1 MTYSKLLWA
10 LLGTVAL
17 GLQTGLSD
25 GVLSLED
32 DLLIGSAALAAVGT
46 WLVPNT
52 PALATA
58 KLWVNAFVLGAG
70 TLVTVLPDGVTG
82 QEWTTVGIMVLTS
95 AGVWA
100 MPTKR
105 SEDNRDFRELQ

>member
-1 MTYSKLLWA
+1 MNYSKLLWA

-25 GVLSLED
+25 GVLSLTD
-32 DLLIGSAALAAVGT
+32 GLLVGSAALAAVGT

-58 KLWVNAFVLGAG
+58 KLWVSALVLGVG

-82 QEWTTVGIMVLTS
+82 QEWMTVLISVLTS

-100 MPTKR
+100 LPNK
-105 SEDNRDFRELQ
+105 SADNRDFRLTD

>member
-1 MTYSKLLWA
+1 MNYMKLVWA
-10 LLGTVAL
+10 LAGTVAL

-32 DLLIGSAALAAVGT
+32 GLLVGAAGLAAFGT

-52 PALATA
+52 PALVTA
-58 KLWVNAFVLGAG
+58 KLWVNAFVLGTG

-82 QEWTTVGIMVLTS
+82 QEWMTVGIMVLTS
-95 AGVWA
+95 AGVYFV
-100 MPTKR
+100 PNK
-105 SEDNRDFRELQ
+105 NRDFRLTD

>member
-1 MTYSKLLWA
+1 MNYMKLVWA
-10 LLGTVAL
+10 LAGTVAL
-17 GLQTGLSD
+17 GMQTSLSD

-32 DLLIGSAALAAVGT
+32 GLLVGSAALAAVGA

-52 PALATA
+52 PVLATA
-58 KLWVNAFVLGAG
+58 KLWVNAFVLGTG

-82 QEWTTVGIMVLTS
+82 QEWWTVGIAVLTA

-100 MPTKR
+100 VPNKA
-105 SEDNRDFRELQ
+105 NYALAG

>member
-1 MTYSKLLWA
+1 MNYMKLVWA
-10 LLGTVAL
+10 LAGTVAL

-32 DLLIGSAALAAVGT
+32 TLLVGSAGLAAVGT

-52 PALATA
+52 PVLATA
-58 KLWVNAFVLGAG
+58 KLWVNAFVLGSG
-70 TLVTVLPDGVTG
+70 TLITVLPDGVTG
-82 QEWTTVGIMVLTS
+82 QEWMTVSISVLTA

-100 MPTKR
+100 MPSGK
-105 SEDNRDFRELQ
+105 NRDFRLTD

>member
-1 MTYSKLLWA
+1 MNYMKLVWA
-10 LLGTVAL
+10 LAGTLAL

-32 DLLIGSAALAAVGT
+32 GLLVGAAGLASVGT

-58 KLWVNAFVLGAG
+58 KVWVNAFVLGTG

-82 QEWTTVGIMVLTS
+82 QEWMTVGIAVLTA
-95 AGVWA
+95 AGVYMVPNKVA
-100 MPTKR
+100 
-105 SEDNRDFRELQ
+105 ENRDFRLSD